1 MTVGATRH
9 FESSF
14 ATVEWMLEERQDELE
29 DHEIA
34 ALKLYHEILIE
45 TSEDL
50 WDVSPP
56 KLPQKCGD
64 VPLYPD
70 LDEDYF
76 RANY

>member
-14 ATVEWMLEERQDELE
+14 SIVEWMLEERQDELD

-34 ALKLYHEILIE
+34 ALKVYHDVLCR

-50 WDVSPP
+50 WGYQPP

-64 VPLYPD
+64 VPLHPD

-76 RANY
+76 RRNY